1 METTTKI
8 CTKCKI
14 EKSITEFNKKKD
26 TKDGLKTHCRECCR
40 YANKQRY
47 QDKTEEILSKNREY
61 HNKNKEVISAQRK
74 EYRENNTEKIKEE
87 KRLFYQNN
95 KEKISSQ
102 KKERYEKNREV
113 IIIERRKQYQSNIEE
128 MRKRDRKRYQDNK
141 ELFII
146 RSRRYRNTPK
156 GKISKLNSEHKRR
169 AIKKDG
175 DVSNKQLGTL
185 YSSTKTCYWCNAKLM
200 KGDIHLDHYTPL
212 SKGGLHTISN
222 LVLSC
227 SKCNLK
233 KSAKDP
239 LLFAQEMGRLL

>member
-14 EKSITEFNKKKD
+14 EKSINEFYKD
-26 TKDGLKTHCRECCR
+26 KSKKDGLESNCKEC
-40 YANKQRY
+40 K
-47 QDKTEEILSKNREY
+47 K
-61 HNKNKEVISAQRK
+61 
-74 EYRENNTEKIKEE
+74 
-87 KRLFYQNN
+87 LFKQNN
-95 KEKISSQ
+95 KEKISTQ
-102 KKERYEKNREV
+102 RKERYEKNREA

-146 RSRRYRNTPK
+146 RRRRYRNTPK

-175 DVSNKQLGTL
+175 DVATNQLEEL
-185 YSSTKTCYWCNAKLM
+185 YQNTKTCYWCNAKLM